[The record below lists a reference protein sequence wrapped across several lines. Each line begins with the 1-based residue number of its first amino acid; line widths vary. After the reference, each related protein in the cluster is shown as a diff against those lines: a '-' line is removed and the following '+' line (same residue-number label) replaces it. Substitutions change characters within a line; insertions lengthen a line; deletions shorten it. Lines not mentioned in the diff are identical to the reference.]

1 MAGQRAKLFGSRLEF
16 AGIRA
21 RDATSWE
28 FMQYSYF
35 TQDVDLFRFAD
46 QGVEELQQF
55 MYVSNFIRIAALLRI
70 QDRSV
75 YYILE

>member
-1 MAGQRAKLFGSRLEF
+1 MQHL
-16 AGIRA
+16 GI
-21 RDATSWE
+21 SWN
-28 FMQYSYF
+28 SYF
-35 TQDVDLFRFAD
+35 TQDVDHFRFAD

-55 MYVSNFIRIAALLRI
+55 MYVSNFIQIAALLRI